1 MNLAWRGERGLGD
14 YVALTYDRT
23 RGFAEQIAAPAG
35 LRGPVR
41 AGEQHPLLPLR
52 ARRRPQVAIRER
64 LIAEGDFHLSS
75 TVVSGERYLRIVVT
89 APATDEAAIE
99 RMLDA
104 IERADAGAGLEG
116 SWPRSR
122 RPGRGRGPPRSSPT
136 RVKPSRA

>member
-23 RGFAEQIAAPAG
+23 RGFAGQIAA
-35 LRGPVR
+35 
-41 AGEQHPLLPLR
+41 
-52 ARRRPQVAIRER
+52 RPGFEVPYEPESNILCFRYGRDGDRQVAIRER

-104 IERADAGAGLEG
+104 IERADRDL
-116 SWPRSR
+116 S
-122 RPGRGRGPPRSSPT
+122 
-136 RVKPSRA
+136 